1 MMNIVNRKKCE
12 NHQISRIFF
21 SQINIF
27 RQYRYSSKIWLILTK
42 SEDMNPSFNHG
53 IWLNV
58 SHHTNNSIMFPVWWR
73 TQRKERRQWELSGQ
87 PKPAKKEGKHKSSVW
102 WLLVSTQH
110 PQLFLQEKDTKW
122 RQRMVVQKMCARVVK
137 FFFSSQQSSWIP
149 HQSYFVSNNR
159 TPMEFFDVTQMA
171 RTNKY
176 KNKTYVKLCSDG
188 FQYVH
193 LRKYVAISLELVQ
206 GCCIWFLPF
215 NLTPCCL
222 YNFLCSTWISHE
234 ILKTNLCSCVH
245 SISACSLASRFKW
258 ACWPRST
265 NNTFVRMTSELG
277 LANPL
282 YVHSTY
288 CGSVGTAAINSNLVY
303 APPLFAGH
311 QR

>member
-1 MMNIVNRKKCE
+1 MGADSMSHTTTLIIPLCFQFGGEPREKNEGNESWVDNLSLPKRKE
-12 NHQISRIFF
+12 N
-21 SQINIF
+21 
-27 RQYRYSSKIWLILTK
+27 TK
-42 SEDMNPSFNHG
+42 ALCDGCWSALSTHNYFCRRKRHSEDKR
-53 IWLNV
+53 I
-58 SHHTNNSIMFPVWWR
+58 
-73 TQRKERRQWELSGQ
+73 
-87 PKPAKKEGKHKSSVW
+87 
-102 WLLVSTQH
+102 
-110 PQLFLQEKDTKW
+110 
-122 RQRMVVQKMCARVVK
+122 VVQKMCK
-137 FFFSSQQSSWIP
+137 SGENLFFSQQSSSIP

-159 TPMEFFDVTQMA
+159 TPMEFFDVMPMA
-171 RTNKY
+171 RINKY

-222 YNFLCSTWISHE
+222 YNFLCSAWISHE

-258 ACWPRST
+258 ACWPRSN

-282 YVHSTY
+282 YVQLHILWFSWHSSNQQQPCICTTLV
-288 CGSVGTAAINSNLVY
+288 CRTPEVRDESILLGSTL
-303 APPLFAGH
+303 
-311 QR
+311 